1 MFEPEEQPTSNG
13 EPEQE
18 AGSMLQRFF
27 SRLGM
32 PAQLGMPPRSG
43 PSELSRLGLQ
53 TGDLQSSGLV
63 ERPRLPRYYG
73 APPGH
78 LPPQDVTPDS
88 KAPPGDEAARVKFM
102 LGMASDGA

>member
-27 SRLGM
+27 SR
-32 PAQLGMPPRSG
+32 LGMPPRSG

-73 APPGH
+73 APPDH
-78 LPPQDVTPDS
+78 LPPQDVTPYS
-88 KAPPGDEAARVKFM
+88 KTPPGDEAARVKFM
-102 LGMASDGA
+102 LGMASD